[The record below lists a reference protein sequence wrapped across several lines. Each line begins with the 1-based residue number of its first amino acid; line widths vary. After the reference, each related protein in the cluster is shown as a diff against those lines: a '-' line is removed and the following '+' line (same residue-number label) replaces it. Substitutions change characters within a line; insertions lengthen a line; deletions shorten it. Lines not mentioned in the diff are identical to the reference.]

1 MHLAEFSS
9 GREEKF
15 DERPVGPHDQGLIGL
30 HLAAQLSSMANARAL
45 DDEIEVAEFLKKLV
59 AALGMRVRAGPLCGR
74 ERGAPGKNG
83 ISGAVIL
90 YESHAAIH

>member
-1 MHLAEFSS
+1 
-9 GREEKF
+9 
-15 DERPVGPHDQGLIGL
+15 
-30 HLAAQLSSMANARAL
+30 MANARAL

-74 ERGAPGKNG
+74 ERGAPEKNG

-90 YESHAAIH
+90 YESHAAIHTYSQLRGHSWISSRAFPLERRTVPPHQ